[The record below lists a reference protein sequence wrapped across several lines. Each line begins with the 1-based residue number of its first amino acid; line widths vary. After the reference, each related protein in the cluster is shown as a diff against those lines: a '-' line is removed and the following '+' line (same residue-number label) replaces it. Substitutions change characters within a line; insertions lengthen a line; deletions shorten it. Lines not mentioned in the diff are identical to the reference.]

1 MKPTKNKR
9 KSIPAQP
16 ALAASKQR
24 SDFTARSMRTAV
36 LAATLALLAIICHRL
51 GLIDYRAALLGL
63 LLSAASG
70 VFAIFFGAVG
80 TWRAKQAKEPEL
92 AATLGGSTLALLIV
106 VPLLATA
113 VTGIGKPMIH
123 DISTDLQNPPEFFAV
138 PALRTTRD
146 NSLDRSDPENLVDL
160 QREHYPD
167 LNTLFIDRPFEQ
179 VFEQAVMLVKQRG
192 WEIASVSAA
201 NGRIEAT
208 DTTLL
213 MGFKDD
219 VVIRIQTEGNRTRVD
234 MRSVSRAGKGD
245 LGVNAERI
253 RSFLAALKQQLS

>member
-1 MKPTKNKR
+1 MKPTKSRR
-9 KSIPAQP
+9 KNISAPPA
-16 ALAASKQR
+16 SVTGKQR
-24 SDFTARSMRTAV
+24 SDLTARSMKTAV
-36 LAATLALLAIICHRL
+36 LAAILAALAIICHRL
-51 GLIDYRAALLGL
+51 DLIDYRAALSGL

-70 VFAIFFGAVG
+70 LLAILFGAAG

-92 AATLGGSTLALLIV
+92 AATLGGSTLALLIM
-106 VPLLATA
+106 VPLLAT
-113 VTGIGKPMIH
+113 VLTGIGKPMIH
-123 DISTDLQNPPEFFAV
+123 DISTDLQNPPEFIAI
-138 PALRTTRD
+138 PALRSISD
-146 NSLDRSDPENLVDL
+146 NSLDRSDPENLINL

-179 VFEQAVMLVKQRG
+179 VFDQAVALVKKRG
-192 WEIASVSAA
+192 WEVASVSAA

-208 DTTLL
+208 DTTLV

-219 VVIRIQTEGNRTRVD
+219 VAIRIQIEGNQTRVD

>member
-167 LNTLFIDRPFEQ
+167 LNTLFINRPFEQ

-208 DTTLL
+208 DTTFV

-219 VVIRIQTEGNRTRVD
+219 VAIRIQIEGNQTRVD

>member
-1 MKPTKNKR
+1 MKPTKNRR
-9 KSIPAQP
+9 KNISAPPA
-16 ALAASKQR
+16 SVTGKQR
-24 SDFTARSMRTAV
+24 SDLTARSMKMAV
-36 LAATLALLAIICHRL
+36 LAAILAALAIICHRL
-51 GLIDYRAALLGL
+51 DLIDYRVALPGL
-63 LLSAASG
+63 VLSAVCGVLAIISG
-70 VFAIFFGAVG
+70 AIG

-106 VPLLATA
+106 VPLLAT
-113 VTGIGKPMIH
+113 VLTGIGKPMIH

-146 NSLDRSDPENLVDL
+146 NSLDRSDPENLVNL

-179 VFEQAVMLVKQRG
+179 VFDQAVALVKKRG
-192 WEIASVSAA
+192 WEIALVSPA

-208 DTTLL
+208 DTTLV

-219 VVIRIQTEGNRTRVD
+219 VAIRIQIEGNQTRVD
-234 MRSVSRAGKGD
+234 MRSVSRVGKGD

>member
-9 KSIPAQP
+9 KSIPVQP
-16 ALAASKQR
+16 TPAISKQR
-24 SDFTARSMRTAV
+24 PDLTARSMRTAV

-70 VFAIFFGAVG
+70 LFAIFFGAVG

-106 VPLLATA
+106 VPLLAT
-113 VTGIGKPMIH
+113 VLTGIGKPMIH

-179 VFEQAVMLVKQRG
+179 VFDQAVALVKKRG